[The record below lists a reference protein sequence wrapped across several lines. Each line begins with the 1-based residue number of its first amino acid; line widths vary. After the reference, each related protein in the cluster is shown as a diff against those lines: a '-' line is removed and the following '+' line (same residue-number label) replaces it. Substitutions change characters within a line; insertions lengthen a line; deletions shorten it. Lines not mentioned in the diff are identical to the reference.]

1 MTLVLMNLS
10 SINIPEIVEQTKA
23 QLQEDKT
30 LSPALKMSIE
40 LILVVVVMLASKLGL
55 NSSNSSIPPS
65 KDINRPKPTKAK
77 SDKLA
82 GGQKGR
88 TGKTLTQT
96 ETPDEVE
103 VILVDRTVL
112 PKGQY
117 REIGFQKRQVV
128 DIDISKIVTEY
139 QAQILEN
146 EQGKRFV
153 GEFPEGVNSPVQYG
167 LGVKAHAVYLS
178 QYQLLPYKRIE
189 EYFAD
194 QLGIP
199 LSAGSLFN
207 FNEQAAALVK
217 SSGAE
222 ALIKQALQ
230 STQQALHVDETG
242 INVGGKRR
250 WLHGASTTNWTYF
263 YPHEKR
269 GKIAMDD
276 ADILPHFSGV
286 LCHDHWKPYY
296 QYTTCQHALCNA
308 HHIRELERAWEHDGM
323 QWAKELQTLLKDI
336 NKHQIDEPNL
346 DEDTKRRYREKYQ
359 KILYQGDISCP
370 PPDKDSRIKG
380 QRGRLKRTKSR
391 ALLER
396 LREYEDDVL
405 RFMTSPAVP
414 FTNNQG
420 ENDIRMTK
428 VHQKISG
435 CFRSMPGAEMFCLIR
450 SYLSTCRKQCVS
462 ASLGLELLFKNK
474 LPDIFIQD
482 EAE

>member
-1 MTLVLMNLS
+1 MNLN
-10 SINIPEIVEQTKA
+10 SINITEIVEQTKA
-23 QLQEDKT
+23 QLQADKT
-30 LSPALKMSIE
+30 LTPALKMSIE
-40 LILVVVVMLASKLGL
+40 LILVVVVMLAGKLGL
-55 NSSNSSIPPS
+55 NSKNSSIPPS
-65 KDINRPKPTKAK
+65 KDINRQKQAKDKSAK
-77 SDKLA
+77 SA

-88 TGKTLTQT
+88 IGKTLTQT
-96 ETPDEVE
+96 ETPDEVQ
-103 VILVDRTVL
+103 VILVDRNVL
-112 PKGQY
+112 SKGHY
-117 REIGFQKRQVV
+117 REVGFQKRQVV
-128 DIDISKIVTEY
+128 DIDISKVVTEY

-153 GEFPEGVNSPVQYG
+153 GEFPEGVNSPIQYG
-167 LGVKAHAVYLS
+167 IGVKAHAVYLS
-178 QYQLLPYKRIE
+178 QYQLLPYNRIE

-199 LSAGSLFN
+199 ISAGSLFN

-217 SSGAE
+217 ASGAE
-222 ALIKQALQ
+222 AAIKKALR
-230 STQQALHVDETG
+230 TTHQALHVDETG
-242 INVGGKRR
+242 INIGGKRR
-250 WLHGASTTNWTYF
+250 WLHGASTTQWTYF

-276 ADILPHFSGV
+276 ADILPHFNGV

-296 QYTTCQHALCNA
+296 QYTNCQHALCNA

-323 QWAKELQTLLKDI
+323 QWAKALQSLLKDM
-336 NKHQIDEPNL
+336 NKHQINEPNL
-346 DEDTKRRYREKYQ
+346 SEDTKQQYLEKYQ
-359 KILYQGDISCP
+359 KILAQGDIECP
-370 PPDKDSRIKG
+370 PPDKNSRVKG

-396 LREYEDDVL
+396 LRDYESDVL
-405 RFMTSPAVP
+405 RFMTSAVVP

-435 CFRSMPGAEMFCLIR
+435 CFRSKQGAEMFCLIR

-462 ASLGLELLFKNK
+462 ASLALELLFKNQ
-474 LPDIFIQD
+474 LPDIFIN